1 MQEGR
6 RHVRATPTHAKRT
19 GQQHWTHLKSR
30 HSLPDLAYY
39 AGSFRPEFARRFR
52 GMFAAAIE
60 SLPCHQLREVDAAR
74 LDVYQNLAGARF
86 LSLLFHDFDF
96 VVAAKSIQYQCP
108 RLLGCLLDCLIGAI
122 LGDSLRF
129 RHRVRD
135 KLQKRRLNART
146 TTTRRPTLAHTHP
159 AKLSTVS
166 SQSTVWR
173 CGATIFNSN
182 CTRWQHHMCNF
193 RGKSNRSSS
202 IVSTVGRRERWWV
215 RV

>member
-1 MQEGR
+1 MPQMPKRGAD
-6 RHVRATPTHAKRT
+6 ATSVPRPPMRN
-19 GQQHWTHLKSR
+19 GQQHGTHLKSR

-39 AGSFRPEFARRFR
+39 PGSFRPEFARRFR
-52 GMFAAAIE
+52 GMFSAAIE

-74 LDVYQNLAGARF
+74 LDVDKNLTGARF

-108 RLLGCLLDCLIGAI
+108 RLLGCLLDGLIGAI

-129 RHRVRD
+129 GHRVRG

-159 AKLSTVS
+159 AKLLTVS

-173 CGATIFNSN
+173 RGATI
-182 CTRWQHHMCNF
+182 
-193 RGKSNRSSS
+193 
-202 IVSTVGRRERWWV
+202 
-215 RV
+215 